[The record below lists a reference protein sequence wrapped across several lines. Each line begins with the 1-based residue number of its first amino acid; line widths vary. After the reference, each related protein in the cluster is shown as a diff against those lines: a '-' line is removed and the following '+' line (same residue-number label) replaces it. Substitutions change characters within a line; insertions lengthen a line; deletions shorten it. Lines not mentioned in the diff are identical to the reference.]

1 MDNYT
6 YYKDEIEKIVRSGDH
21 IAVTVKGN
29 KPICCQGIQCCDCKF
44 NNISQICMDCRS
56 KWLNSEHVEQPT
68 LTQAE
73 HDFLDVLNP
82 DFYIARDR
90 NGSLFLFIHEPTKM
104 NEIEWND
111 DSSGQ
116 WRLLRTSRD
125 VNSGI
130 FGILKRYISF
140 NFIKWEDE
148 KPWKVS
154 DLLELEVKN

>member
-1 MDNYT
+1 
-6 YYKDEIEKIVRSGDH
+6 
-21 IAVTVKGN
+21 
-29 KPICCQGIQCCDCKF
+29 
-44 NNISQICMDCRS
+44 MDCRS

-68 LTQAE
+68 LTQEE

-90 NGSLFLFIHEPTKM
+90 NGSLFLFIHETMKM

-111 DSSGQ
+111 NSSGQ

-130 FGILKRYISF
+130 FGILKHYISF

-154 DLLELEVKN
+154 DLLKLEVKN

>member
-1 MDNYT
+1 MDNYA
-6 YYKDEIEKIVRSGDH
+6 YYKDEIKKIVISGDK
-21 IAVTVKGN
+21 IAVTVEDG
-29 KPICCQGIQCCDCKF
+29 KPICCHDIRCCQCLFAGKDATCREH
-44 NNISQICMDCRS
+44 RS

-82 DFYIARDR
+82 DLYIARDR

-130 FGILKRYISF
+130 FGILKHYISF

>member
-1 MDNYT
+1 MKLRRLLGVETILLLQLKETNLFVVRT
-6 YYKDEIEKIVRSGDH
+6 YNVG
-21 IAVTVKGN
+21 
-29 KPICCQGIQCCDCKF
+29 DCKF
-44 NNISQICMDCRS
+44 NNIGHICMDFIS

-68 LTQAE
+68 LTRDE
-73 HDFLDVLNP
+73 YDFLDVLNP
-82 DFYIARDR
+82 DLYIARDR

-111 DSSGQ
+111 DSFAE

-130 FGILKRYISF
+130 FGILKHYISF

>member
-6 YYKDEIEKIVRSGDH
+6 YYKDEIEKIVRSGGA
-21 IAVTVKGN
+21 IAVKG
-29 KPICCQGIQCCDCKF
+29 GIIVSCKETLCNDCDLNLACE
-44 NNISQICMDCRS
+44 NCRDVLS
-56 KWLNSEHVEQPT
+56 RFLNSEHVEQPT

-130 FGILKRYISF
+130 FGILKHYISF